1 MDERISSRLTACRY
15 FARDHSSHRTCSCS
29 SLNFD
34 WNMHMSGGPLV
45 LNANMLLLHA
55 SVRSHAAWHCFRIH
69 LYLAAITII
78 PAAHLSLAPSLAPPL
93 SRDPSFRCDFVCNF
107 FYLLISDFFYVPV
120 CGSRQCHGVAGPMPC
135 LAVALREAGRHWPA
149 ARAAQPSPLRL
160 RAWASPLL
168 APLAVR
174 APSSAPLSR
183 SRGCRP
189 ARRPAML
196 GHDLAN
202 NRLCSD

>member
-45 LNANMLLLHA
+45 LNANMLLLHV

-149 ARAAQPSPLRL
+149 RHGPPSP
-160 RAWASPLL
+160 
-168 APLAVR
+168 APCACAR
-174 APSSAPLSR
+174 GRRPCSR
-183 SRGCRP
+183 PWPCVPPP
-189 ARRPAML
+189 ARHSLDRAGVALPGGRPCW
-196 GHDLAN
+196 GTT
-202 NRLCSD
+202 